1 MPSDS
6 EFSQTCFPDA
16 ESESFEEFLTP
27 QQRLE
32 VVAEILA
39 TIALRVVTQ
48 SHEEPHEYQIERQ
61 NGQ

>member
-1 MPSDS
+1 MPSDAK
-6 EFSQTCFPDA
+6 FSPASPLVA
-16 ESESFEEFLTP
+16 ESDPFEEFLTP

-48 SHEEPHEYQIERQ
+48 SHEQHREQQDEQ
-61 NGQ
+61 